1 MHNISGTNLL
11 ILSIDISGTIC
22 YNKSSKSDRQR
33 KTHPESRRKPKRLLQ
48 DRKRGDS
55 MNQTTKALYLAM
67 LDAGKLEDKEQ
78 EAAFY
83 RAYDYIIDTAEC
95 DDNENEKSRIFNLL
109 SDLENQARQAAFS
122 LGIRAAFDL
131 LQR

>member
-1 MHNISGTNLL
+1 
-11 ILSIDISGTIC
+11 
-22 YNKSSKSDRQR
+22 
-33 KTHPESRRKPKRLLQ
+33 
-48 DRKRGDS
+48 

-67 LDAGKLEDKEQ
+67 LDAGKLDDKEQ
-78 EAAFY
+78 EATFY
-83 RAYDYIIDTAEC
+83 RVYDYIIDTAEC

-131 LQR
+131 LQK